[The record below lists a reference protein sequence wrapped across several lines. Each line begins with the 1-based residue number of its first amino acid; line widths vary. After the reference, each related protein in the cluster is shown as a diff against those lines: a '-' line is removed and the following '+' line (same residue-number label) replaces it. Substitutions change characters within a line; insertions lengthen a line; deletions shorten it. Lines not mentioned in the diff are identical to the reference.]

1 MDVAMRIRTK
11 IVCTIGP
18 ACSTLDKMIALIE
31 AGMSVARMN
40 FSHATHEQHRE
51 WIEMLKEARKRTG
64 KPLAIMLDTKGPEIR
79 VGHLETPV
87 QVVPGQ
93 IVTLVPG
100 MVAEGNRI
108 PVIPETVLGGL
119 TKGTTVL
126 FDDGYITSQVVDTDG
141 EEVRVE
147 IINEGEIRSGKG
159 INIPNADLDMPLITD
174 RDISDIQFGCQC
186 DVDMV
191 AASFVVGPEQ
201 ILQIRKLLHE
211 AGRPETQVIA
221 KIETARGVEHFDQV
235 LQVADGIMIA
245 RGDLGVEMPLAK
257 VPGLQKMMIH
267 RCQDAGKPSIVAT
280 QMLESMMVSSR
291 PTRAEASDV
300 ANGIFDSASAVMLS
314 GETAAGKYPIKATQM
329 MNDIVVEAESE
340 FDYEEF
346 FLHAR
351 VRETQSIPAAVSIAT
366 LRTAIA
372 ADARA
377 IFCISTGGHTPRLV
391 SQLRPE
397 VPILALTHSEKVY
410 HQLAF
415 EWGVVPIYSEPH
427 PTMQA
432 AFGAISKWALAND
445 YVRYGDL
452 VVLTAGVPYGVAGTT
467 NMMIVQSIGDVAV
480 RGYGGYGRQTYGQV
494 SIIYDPRSATDIS
507 DRIVVLTQASDDA
520 LPLLKRSKGVILQNH
535 PDDLES
541 ERYLLL
547 VAKAHDLPV
556 IVGAASATNLL
567 REDEAVTVDPQNHV
581 VYRGKLTEIPGKTVL

>member
-1 MDVAMRIRTK
+1 MEGAMRIRTK

-18 ACSTLDKMIALIE
+18 ACSTLDKMIALID

-40 FSHATHEQHRE
+40 FSHANHEQHRE

-79 VGHLETPV
+79 VGHLDTPV
-87 QVVPGQ
+87 QVKPGQ

-100 MVAEGNRI
+100 MVAEGNQI
-108 PVIPETVLGGL
+108 PVIPETVLGSL

-126 FDDGYITSQVVDTDG
+126 FDDGYITSQVVGIGADKLQ
-141 EEVRVE
+141 VE

-159 INIPNADLDMPLITD
+159 INIPNVDLNMPLITD
-174 RDISDIQFGCQC
+174 RDISDIQFGCLC

-191 AASFVVGPEQ
+191 AASFIVGPEQ
-201 ILQIRKLLHE
+201 ILQIRKMLHE
-211 AGRPETQVIA
+211 AGKSETQVIA
-221 KIETARGVEHFDQV
+221 KIETARGVENFDQI
-235 LQVADGIMIA
+235 LQVVDGIMIA

-257 VPGLQKMMIH
+257 VPGLQKMMIRKCH
-267 RCQDAGKPSIVAT
+267 EAGKPSIVAT

-314 GETAAGKYPIKATQM
+314 GETAAGKYPIEAAQM
-329 MNDIVVEAESE
+329 MHDIVVEAESE

-346 FLHAR
+346 FLRAR
-351 VRETQSIPAAVSIAT
+351 VRETQDIPSSVAIAT
-366 LRTAIA
+366 LRTAFA
-372 ADARA
+372 AGAKA
-377 IFCISTGGHTPRLV
+377 IFCISTGGTTPRLI
-391 SQLRPE
+391 SQLRPD

-415 EWGVVPIYSEPH
+415 EWGIVPIYSEPH
-427 PTMQA
+427 PTMQD
-432 AFGAISKWALAND
+432 AFQAISKWALEHD

-452 VVLTAGVPYGVAGTT
+452 VVLTAGVPYGIAGTT

-480 RGYGGYGRQTYGQV
+480 RGYGGYGRKTYGQV
-494 SIIYDPRSATDIS
+494 SIVYDPKAAIRDNLS
-507 DRIVVLTQASDDA
+507 DCIIVLTQVSDEA

-556 IVGAASATNLL
+556 IVGATSATTLL
-567 REDEAVTVDPQNHV
+567 REDEAVTLDPQNHV
-581 VYRGKLTEIPGKTVL
+581 VYRGKLTA